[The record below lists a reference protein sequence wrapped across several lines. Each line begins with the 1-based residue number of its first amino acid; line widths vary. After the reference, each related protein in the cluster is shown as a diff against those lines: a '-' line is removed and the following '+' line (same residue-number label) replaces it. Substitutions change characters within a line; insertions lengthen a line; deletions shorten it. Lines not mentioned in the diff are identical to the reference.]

1 MPRILSKEDSFDSQ
15 NIFGNDENGNS
26 FVLKFERRRHRI
38 AEIWLILR
46 LQNGD
51 IFTFPKHPNSVIV
64 NTIPRAF
71 EGAGLKLECLIPY
84 SKWRITY
91 SGWMRKG
98 ITESYPHDDDEQ
110 LHFVK
115 INFL

>member
-1 MPRILSKEDSFDSQ
+1 M
-15 NIFGNDENGNS
+15 
-26 FVLKFERRRHRI
+26 LKFERRRHRI

-46 LQNGD
+46 LKNGD
-51 IFTFPKHPNSVIV
+51 VYTFPSHPNSVIV
-64 NTIPRAF
+64 NATPRAF
-71 EGAGLKLECLIPY
+71 EGAGIKLECLKPH

-110 LHFVK
+110 LNFVK